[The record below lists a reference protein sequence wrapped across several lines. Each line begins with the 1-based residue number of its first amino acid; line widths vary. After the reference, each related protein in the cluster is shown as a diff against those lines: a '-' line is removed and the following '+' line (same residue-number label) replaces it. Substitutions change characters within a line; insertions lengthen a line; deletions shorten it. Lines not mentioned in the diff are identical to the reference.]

1 MYKLFNL
8 QKLCWTNHLLHKST
22 ASLGSIILGI
32 ETSCDDTGCAIVND
46 NGTVLGEALHSQHQ
60 VHLNHGGIIPPIAQT
75 LHRQYIENIVET
87 ALLNAN
93 ITVNDVDAIATTVKP
108 GMHSYPVARRMKLKN
123 IPEYSQVSGGQA
135 IELAA
140 AKSTDP
146 LKYKFTIPLTQYRDC
161 NFSMA
166 GLKTQLLRHLIRE
179 EKAYNVAP
187 DEVIPNVHD
196 LSAGFLLVIAR
207 HLCHRVQRGMV
218 FAERRGL
225 ITKDRKTLV
234 VSGGAAC
241 NNFIAKA
248 LRAVCEELGYE
259 FARPPPK
266 LCTDNGVMIAWN
278 GIEKWNTNIDIRYD
292 YDSIATEKIS
302 PLGTNIVNDVVKEN
316 ISCKWVKLNKLNDAS
331 AFK

>member
-87 ALLNAN
+87 ALFNAN

-108 GMHSYPVARRMKLKN
+108 GCKAN
-123 IPEYSQVSGGQA
+123 EIEEYSRVSQVSGGQA

-146 LKYKFTIPLTQYRDC
+146 LKYKFTIPLTQYRD
-161 NFSMA
+161 
-166 GLKTQLLRHLIRE
+166 LTYVLD
-179 EKAYNVAP
+179 VAP
-187 DEVIPNVHD
+187 DDVIPNVHD